1 MYFFKNVFKMYFMQV
16 QIQDEGMPI
25 HVPDGLYAIYHV
37 IPGFESTQS
46 INMFQTYGGFPY
58 VTDEKETI
66 TAFVQIVNQSKNG
79 KQTVS
84 IRWPV
89 NGCFLSMYH
98 DPRPA
103 DWLRTCFS
111 AANIDDTNGTTFM
124 LFSPPHS
131 DGRKLA
137 QDKSNVNEDGEQ
149 FKVRIASTQYSS
161 YVWAEYQQF
170 LGYNVPIPKGIF
182 ILKPRFEQYC

>member
-1 MYFFKNVFKMYFMQV
+1 MCFMQL
-16 QIQDEGMPI
+16 QIQDGGMPI

-98 DPRPA
+98 GLPIGCVHVSRQQ
-103 DWLRTCFS
+103 
-111 AANIDDTNGTTFM
+111 M
-124 LFSPPHS
+124 LMIQT
-131 DGRKLA
+131 A
-137 QDKSNVNEDGEQ
+137 QHLCY
-149 FKVRIASTQYSS
+149 FHRRIATVES
-161 YVWAEYQQF
+161 WHRIRAM
-170 LGYNVPIPKGIF
+170 
-182 ILKPRFEQYC
+182 